1 MLLRREEQKGCQSGG
16 RLPYF
21 RPMRHGFSLPELVL
35 VLALGGILLAIAVP
49 PLVGTLDR
57 IEVGAAAAHIATAHQ
72 RARMMAITRSQVVVL
87 SIDSAALSIQP
98 RKPATL
104 LWSEPGPASSGVAL
118 PGPTRQFTFSPE
130 GFSLGLSNAT
140 MVLSRGA
147 ATRTVV
153 ISRLGRVRIV
163 R

>member
-1 MLLRREEQKGCQSGG
+1 
-16 RLPYF
+16 
-21 RPMRHGFSLPELVL
+21 MRHGFSLLELVL

-57 IEVGAAAAHIATAHQ
+57 IEVAAAAGHIAAAHQ
-72 RARMMAITRSQVVVL
+72 RARILAVTRSQVVIL
-87 SIDSAALSIQP
+87 SVDSAALTIRP
-98 RKPATL
+98 RKTATA
-104 LWSEPGPASSGVAL
+104 LWSEPGPAASGVSLA
-118 PGPTRQFTFSPE
+118 GPTRQFTFSPE

-140 MVLSRGA
+140 LRLSRGA

-153 ISRLGRVRIV
+153 VSRLGRVRIV